1 MAKLSDKDDE
11 CTFTWKLF
19 TGWDFMIGHPET
31 GENRRSAITL
41 GFKEALLEEAEKE
54 RATEKLTR
62 NVICRRLAANFLVL
76 MLLCSSAY
84 IVVLVVER
92 STEPEAES
100 NWWRQNEITVIL
112 SLISIIFPVNFDY
125 LFYFYY
131 FWFIVL
137 KINCNSIRT
146 FSS

>member
-1 MAKLSDKDDE
+1 MAKNSRLAKLSDKEDE

-41 GFKEALLEEAEKE
+41 GFKEALLEEKEKE
-54 RATEKLTR
+54 REKEKLSR
-62 NVICRRLAANFLVL
+62 NIILRRIAANFLVL
-76 MLLCSSAY
+76 ILLCSSAY

-92 STEPEAES
+92 STEPEADD

-112 SLISIIFPVNFDY
+112 SLISLLFPVSFFLI
-125 LFYFYY
+125 LFLE
-131 FWFIVL
+131 I
-137 KINCNSIRT
+137 KINFST
-146 FSS
+146 FYT

>member
-1 MAKLSDKDDE
+1 MAKLSDKEDE

-31 GENRRSAITL
+31 AENRRSAITL
-41 GFKEALLEEAEKE
+41 GFKEALLEEKEKE

-62 NVICRRLAANFLVL
+62 NIIFRRIAANFLVL
-76 MLLCSSAY
+76 LLLCSSAY

-100 NWWRQNEITVIL
+100 SWWRQNEITVIL
-112 SLISIIFPVNFDY
+112 SLISIIFPV
-125 LFYFYY
+125 
-131 FWFIVL
+131 
-137 KINCNSIRT
+137 
-146 FSS
+146 